1 METSEHVLETIYE
14 EETLDDV
21 DMIDAQGNG
30 FEEGEIK
37 ISKSKRKKRNKKKK
51 KPKSVSSI
59 TDVNRF
65 VLDTCRRLKERKS
78 YLVWNAVGCLGVGAV
93 SHLVK
98 EVDAIQACGGQMTAD
113 GNRTRNGGG
122 ILWNILKARE
132 PRAYKE
138 IMTKGKEL
146 EKQFRK
152 PSFKQGATQAKD
164 NLSTERIG
172 NEIDDLASENET
184 HKVQDELESFHCKA
198 NRVSALDRLR
208 VPVSYEDLII
218 EGEIKDESL

>member
-98 EVDAIQACGGQMTAD
+98 E
-113 GNRTRNGGG
+113 
-122 ILWNILKARE
+122 
-132 PRAYKE
+132 
-138 IMTKGKEL
+138 
-146 EKQFRK
+146 KQFRK